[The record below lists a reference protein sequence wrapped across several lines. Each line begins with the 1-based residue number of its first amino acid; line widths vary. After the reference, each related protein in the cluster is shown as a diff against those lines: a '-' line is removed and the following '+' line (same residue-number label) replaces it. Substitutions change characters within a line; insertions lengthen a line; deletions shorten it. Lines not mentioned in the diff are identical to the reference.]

1 VNLDEI
7 VSVRL
12 AAGGASAL
20 WEVLTAVGRQLTG
33 AVRVVVVR
41 GEGADFFHDM
51 ASDPGPPPPGAV
63 SWLRRPDLIAVAA
76 IAGRATGAGLDVA
89 FACDLRIAA
98 ADAELALTAGAAGTE
113 GDGTGVEPGLETVA
127 RLGDL
132 VGAARALELALTG
145 RRVSGLEAATIGM
158 VNQAV
163 RHDQLDHAVDAV
175 VAAVLRRPRA
185 SVTQTKALLAAPE
198 ADRRRHTDDLVAGVK
213 LASGET

>member
-1 VNLDEI
+1 VSLDEI

-12 AAGGASAL
+12 AAGGGSAL
-20 WEVLTAVGRQLTG
+20 WEALTAVGRRLTG

-89 FACDLRIAA
+89 LACDLRIAA
-98 ADAELALTAGAAGTE
+98 TDAELAVTPETA
-113 GDGTGVEPGLETVA
+113 GDGTGIEPGLETVA

-163 RHDQLDHAVDAV
+163 RHDRLDHAVDAV

-198 ADRRRHTDDLVAGVK
+198 ADRRRHTDDLVADVK
-213 LASGET
+213 LASGES